1 MKDKLTQKFT
11 LIELLVVI
19 AIIAI
24 LAGMLLP
31 ALNKARE
38 KAKEA
43 KCKANLK
50 QIMTAWTMYQ
60 DDNDG
65 CIYIST
71 PTQPY
76 SVGVLVRGNYLNSK
90 VALCPS
96 IPNVFDTQYGPAGN
110 GNVYGIWGFYS
121 TAEVTTERYNMV
133 GGWYSMTRE
142 GINTTAMYSLMYPK
156 KMPNPSAVALIGDA
170 GRFDE
175 AANPTRFLSGIHVWF
190 STADCQSQLYA
201 LWRIHSDR
209 TNLSFLDGHVETL
222 TAQQMYDMPMKI
234 TFSYSKDGKSVKKF

>member
-234 TFSYSKDGKSVKKF
+234 TFSYSKDGKSMKKF